1 MTKIIFLDRDGTI
14 NKDDGY
20 TNKVGD
26 YKLLPNTIKGLQN
39 LQTQGYSLIIIT
51 NQSGINRGYYTE
63 TQMHNFNNHLLN
75 KLNQENIKIENILFC
90 PHTPQ
95 ENCNCRKPKTKLIE
109 PYFTPNFDK
118 NNSYV
123 IGDRSSDIE
132 LANNAGLKSVLIT
145 TGISEKN
152 SKSNSNP
159 TFIAEDLLD
168 AAIKIQNA

>member
-26 YKLLPNTIKGLQN
+26 YKLLPNTIRGLQN
-39 LQTQGYSLIIIT
+39 LQNQGYSLIIIT

-75 KLNQENIKIENILFC
+75 ELNQENIKIEDVLFC

-95 ENCNCRKPKTKLIE
+95 EDCNCRKPKTKLIE
-109 PYFTPNFDK
+109 PYFTPNLDK

-132 LANNAGLKSVLIT
+132 LAKNAGLKSVLVT
-145 TGISEKN
+145 TGISD
-152 SKSNSNP
+152 SAPKSNSKP